1 MTWGELY
8 SWKHNSVIWGFVS
21 SWNPVLLVC
30 VCVCVCVCVSV
41 RLGWYFKPSA
51 CKSSYKGLLRHRDK
65 TSWVPALV
73 GSALQSEN
81 HRQQEC
87 IPFVVD
93 VQVSLTKGDIS
104 SLFII
109 LLLYFLTSLYLS
121 LFCNNSN
128 KIEPRVPLRGHW
140 LDAKGWARWSPSV
153 CTLV

>member
-30 VCVCVCVCVSV
+30 VCVWC
-41 RLGWYFKPSA
+41 FKPSA
-51 CKSSYKGLLRHRDK
+51 GKSSYKGLLRHRDK

-81 HRQQEC
+81 PRQQEC
-87 IPFVVD
+87 IRFVVD

-109 LLLYFLTSLYLS
+109 LLLYSLTSLCLS
-121 LFCNNSN
+121 LFCNNNSN
-128 KIEPRVPLRGHW
+128 KREPRVPLRGHW
-140 LDAKGWARWSPSV
+140 LDAEGWARWSPSV